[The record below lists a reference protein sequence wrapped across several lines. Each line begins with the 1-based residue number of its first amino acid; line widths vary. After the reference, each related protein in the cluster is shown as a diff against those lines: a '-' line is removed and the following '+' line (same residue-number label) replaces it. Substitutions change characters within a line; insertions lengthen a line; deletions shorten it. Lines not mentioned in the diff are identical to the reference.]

1 VLRRAIQGMTS
12 KERGY
17 ARELAEAVGLGE
29 FENLP
34 LDVLVSAAR
43 HQLES
48 LSAQHSLD
56 RASIAFAHERC
67 DRTLRRQHVR
77 RRRCMARPIGGAA

>member
-1 VLRRAIQGMTS
+1 MTQ
-12 KERGY
+12 KEKEH
-17 ARELAEAVGLGE
+17 ARELAEAVGLGAY
-29 FENLP
+29 ENLP
-34 LDVLVSAAR
+34 LDVLVSVAR
-43 HQLES
+43 HQIDS

-77 RRRCMARPIGGAA
+77 RRRCASRPVGGVA